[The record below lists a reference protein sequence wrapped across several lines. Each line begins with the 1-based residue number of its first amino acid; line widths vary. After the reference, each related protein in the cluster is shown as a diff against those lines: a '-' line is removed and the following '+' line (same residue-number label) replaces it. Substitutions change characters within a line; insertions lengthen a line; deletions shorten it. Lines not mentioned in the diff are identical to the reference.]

1 MVEDSSELE
10 SSFAPLGIRKKPTL
24 LASTSLCSTVR
35 LRVSP
40 ALTPAFQPS
49 SFVFLNRMP
58 ASPVRALY
66 QPIAFAYP
74 ASSELKATVSVV
86 VGPDASPELAGGVEN
101 GGDEDG
107 PPLGPLGPQFCQPFE
122 LPNHLLKSKKLVGD
136 PLLMAHSQNGF

>member
-1 MVEDSSELE
+1 MTIFPSPLEPTWNFMVADSSELE
-10 SSFAPLGIRKKPTL
+10 SSLAPLGIRKKPTL

-74 ASSELKATVSVV
+74 ASSELKVTVSVV
-86 VGPDASPELAGGVEN
+86 LGPDAPSLP
-101 GGDEDG
+101 GDC
-107 PPLGPLGPQFCQPFE
+107 PPDWPP
-122 LPNHLLKSKKLVGD
+122 D
-136 PLLMAHSQNGF
+136 